1 MKELS
6 SSHVQ
11 KHPQEGN
18 NLCTAP
24 PPEEDGGKNA
34 PTQQLQLQCSG
45 VFAQQTQIF
54 PRKRESES
62 VNCRMMN
69 EEEVGPWGGRRTWR
83 PTATGHTL
91 GYGWAWA
98 GTSHIST
105 CMDERAEL
113 KMSEQDG
120 VISLHLLWL

>member
-1 MKELS
+1 MGREDMAAAHGAAVTLS
-6 SSHVQ
+6 
-11 KHPQEGN
+11 
-18 NLCTAP
+18 
-24 PPEEDGGKNA
+24 
-34 PTQQLQLQCSG
+34 
-45 VFAQQTQIF
+45 
-54 PRKRESES
+54 
-62 VNCRMMN
+62 
-69 EEEVGPWGGRRTWR
+69 
-83 PTATGHTL
+83 